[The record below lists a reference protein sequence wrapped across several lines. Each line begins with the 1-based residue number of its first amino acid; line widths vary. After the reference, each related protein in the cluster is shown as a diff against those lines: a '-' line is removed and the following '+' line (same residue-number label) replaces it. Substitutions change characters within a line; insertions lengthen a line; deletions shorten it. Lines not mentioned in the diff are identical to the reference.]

1 MANSDCV
8 IEQLIHEPFRCKSL
22 NEKLDIVH
30 LADLALI
37 CLALQQ
43 RTKTKVKVT
52 FGIFKRHRTLKRN
65 VLQEVQNLTCCFAGH
80 VCCLQVNKLFGPTM
94 VMAI

>member
-1 MANSDCV
+1 MANSVCV
-8 IEQLIHEPFRCKSL
+8 IEQLIQEPFRRKSL

-30 LADLALI
+30 LEDLALI

-43 RTKTKVKVT
+43 STKTKFKVT
-52 FGIFKRHRTLKRN
+52 FGIFKRLTTLKSN
-65 VLQEVQNLTCCFAGH
+65 VLQEVQNLTRCFAGH

-94 VMAI
+94 DLTI